1 MTNLLIVM
9 FNKTTKKIILSLGFV
24 PFLLTSFG
32 SIPAIANEKGQG
44 LEPFVVENYC
54 LNEAQTDKTGT
65 NEVKNDFHVQIKP
78 LADLISKGE
87 GDYNAINRGYAG
99 DTPGG
104 IQGLTGLTF
113 ENYTVGQVM
122 DMQRNRLYAVGR
134 YQFIPV
140 TLRFAV
146 SMSDVDRLDMFTP
159 DIQDKLFAALVLYKR
174 PSIGAYI
181 RGNHDLVGWA
191 LNDLA
196 KEWAS
201 VEYRHG
207 RGFYDHIGGNRA
219 HITRAEAEITLNQV
233 RNIVSGE

>member
-1 MTNLLIVM
+1 MINP
-9 FNKTTKKIILSLGFV
+9 KTKKIILSLGFI
-24 PFLLTSFG
+24 PFILTSFG
-32 SIPAIANEKGQG
+32 SIPSLGKERNIR

-54 LNEAQTDKTGT
+54 VNKLSDGELQTK
-65 NEVKNDFHVQIKP
+65 ELDFHVQIKP

-87 GDYNAINRGYAG
+87 GDYNAVNRGYAG

-104 IQGLTGLTF
+104 IQSIKGLTF

-122 DMQRNRLYAVGR
+122 ELQRTTLYAVGR

-146 SMSDVDRLDMFTP
+146 AMSDVDPLDMFTP
-159 DIQDKLFAALVLYKR
+159 EVQDKLFAALILYKR
-174 PSIGAYI
+174 PSVGAYI
-181 RGNHDLVGWA
+181 RGSHDLIGWA

-207 RGFYDHIGGNRA
+207 RGFYDYIGGNRA
-219 HITRAEAEITLNQV
+219 HITRKEAKDALTSV
-233 RNIVSGE
+233 RLVVSGK